1 MKTPI
6 VLLLVCL
13 LNSVALAQSISIPR
27 DGLVGW
33 WRGHGN
39 AQDSA
44 GNHDG
49 ELPYGMNYAPGPYGL
64 AFDFDGTSRNRVS
77 VPDSP
82 DFQLTN
88 EITIEGWI
96 YPRSSSGYVFFYG
109 DDRAGLDPYKIDL
122 PDGNV
127 RFQITDAANQTVGIE
142 APIQFNHW
150 QHIAATFGPTGWM
163 QLFVNGE
170 LVASTNT
177 TLVPLDHLDPGWH
190 PGIGI
195 GNTQGTQYQDPFNG
209 MVSDIAL
216 YSRALSASEIR
227 SIYDDASATANATE
241 HGKAWTPNPMLP
253 AADGFTISR
262 VHYDG
267 VLSTN
272 EACWTL
278 DMDAV
283 ASNKGESFAPLLD
296 GDIAILPVCL
306 PDGLKIVRDGSRYTL
321 VASRPGKFTVRVEF
335 VTKTGLDGR
344 WNSTS
349 FTGPAATIGSV
360 SAQAAGAD
368 TEIQLLDGTT
378 LGVAKTNGA
387 SCLTG
392 YLGASQSV
400 VLRWRPKVAVA
411 THKALL
417 MVDSTLAAQVTPVVI
432 KYTSAFHYNVV
443 QGATTELAIALPV
456 GQTLTRLQGDGIR
469 DWRVAAPPAN
479 ANANSAGTE
488 AARERRPTMS
498 EGYQTLTVEFIKPV
512 ESEYVLT
519 LYTEQS
525 VDGSTG
531 RPVLEPPQPLDVDHE
546 SGSLVISAENTL
558 VDIAAPAELRQVNAP
573 DNAIA
578 AYEFDARPLALGL
591 KLSPIEPEINVA
603 DRVNAQLEETRLVVS
618 HHLALDVEKAGIY
631 ALELAPQPGFVVAD
645 VHGDGIED
653 WNVAGGKIHVDFSD
667 RVLGAAHIDVQLEQ
681 PLKEF
686 PDKINLTP
694 LNVAGA
700 ADQKAQIGA
709 AAAPGIRLRTGAL
722 AGVREIPV
730 DHLPNRSDEILAYT
744 ANSPGWNV
752 SIATERLAPRVVADV
767 FNLVTIGDGIVG
779 GSATIRY
786 GLVNQGVQEF
796 KVRVPANFKN
806 VEFTGPN
813 IRSKEFTN
821 DVWTI
826 GLQDKVW
833 GGYTLVVTY
842 DYPFDSTGATLPVA
856 GVHALD
862 VERETGS
869 IAVTSAANLQINP
882 NSISDSLRRID
893 ESELS
898 AADRSLITR
907 AVLLAF
913 QYSGGQYDL
922 ALAVNHLPEE
932 SVLEA
937 VADRTQITSVLTD
950 SGEMLTQAS
959 FMVKNN
965 EKQFQR
971 FQLPANASLWGCY
984 VNGQPAKPESN
995 GPWILV
1001 PLPRVADRD
1010 QAFAV
1015 DIVYAQT
1022 NGALASAL
1030 GKSLDL
1036 DAPRTDVPNTYAE
1049 WRLFA
1054 PAGFRL
1060 SSFGGSMNVA
1070 EGTTYGMFDAWEK
1083 FLAFYG
1089 DVMRAAGPTMFAFGL
1104 LAFLVIA
1111 FVISAVRRGW
1121 NGVITLLV
1129 VLAIF
1134 SVLAAMLLPVLG
1146 SAKRRAQRVN
1156 SISNLK
1162 QVGLAARIFAGD
1174 NNNRFPYS
1182 FEEMSNELGTDKITY
1197 DVETGE
1203 RFTYLGNGMSE
1214 DALQPDSVLAY
1225 GPIVNGGCNILFA
1238 DGSVEEITA
1247 EKFQELSQRGLVQTV
1262 GHGETSVAQNQA
1274 INHANGSSWQAMT
1287 PLTGSTVP
1295 VEAPPQGGAGASG
1308 QTQAPA
1314 STPAVVAGVRSIRI
1328 ELPQTGQPFLFTKI
1342 MNISDEPLSI
1352 HTRIMRLSVFES
1364 IQMLWQTAAFLAGLF
1379 IWWLQWRREYRN
1391 SFVLTVAIALII
1403 GSVCSLLVQW
1413 RALHDALIIGF
1424 PLTALGII
1432 ALLIWKYWPRHGGTQ
1447 PAREPSAPAPEPPPM
1462 LATGASSA
1470 AAAVVLL
1477 LTLGLTAAHAQDT
1490 STSRSLTV
1498 GALSANFINSAT
1510 YFGFVN
1516 NRVATVD
1523 ATFEFSPDQ
1532 SGMSVPLLNDDVAV
1546 QQFTVKNGKAELI
1559 RNGAMLFV
1567 KLESRSAVKID
1578 VQMLVKTTGD
1588 VTNHRL
1594 NFNIPPA
1601 LSSQAA
1607 FVLDEPEA
1615 NVEFPSAV
1623 SFKRILEKDRTRVE
1637 AVMGS
1642 SGQIDLSW
1650 TPRVKQAGEIA
1661 ATVFCQNST
1670 LVTFGSGVMNVSATL
1685 DYQITQ
1691 GELRQARVQLPAGQ
1705 RLLRVA
1711 AAQIRTWEI
1720 TNDNGAQT
1728 LVVDLLD
1735 GVTQSWHLTMELEKN
1750 LDALPADMAVAVP
1763 HAAGVQR
1770 ETGFVALRGTDE
1782 LSLSVGTVSGLDRVD
1797 TGQFP
1802 GDNHGLQSV
1811 FEFSRPDSGLH
1822 VRLAAVQPQ
1831 VEATAMNHFRVSTE
1845 QVSLSATIDY
1855 SIKRAGIFALEVA
1868 LPEGYRVE
1876 NVDGDNIQ
1884 QQYERNENGSRLLE
1898 VTLKSRATGDYRLGL
1913 ELTRDLKGLP
1923 KSLAIAGVQPLG
1935 VERLTGFIAVSAEP
1949 GVALKTESFD
1959 GLIEIPAV
1967 SLPDARTAAEDGSV
1981 LAYKFISS
1989 EPQAGSRWSLNL
2001 TTETVASWV
2010 RAEIVDAISLSDTLV
2025 TGHAL
2030 VRYDIANAPVKEL
2043 SVKVPPSAQN
2053 VEISGP
2059 NIRSR
2064 EQDGDVWRIELQSPA
2079 QGTYTLTVTWELPSP
2094 SGTNAMDMAGV
2105 SAENVERET
2114 GFLAIAA
2121 RAPMQVA
2128 ESSAENIQRADT
2140 SDIPDWAG
2148 AADPA
2153 ATLIYR
2159 YVRPGYKLAL
2169 DVRRLDAASVLQAIV
2184 QDAQMTSVVA
2194 DDGQMMTE
2202 LSVSLQ
2208 SNGRQFLAI
2217 GLPPGSTVWSAFVA
2231 GQAVRPGVQDG
2242 KLLLPIEQSAAD
2254 DGAIVVDLTYVG
2266 TNSFP
2271 RGKGQVR
2278 FDSPKFDVPLKNAR
2292 WQVYLPP
2299 DYDYS
2304 RFQGTMTREMASASA
2319 PESASTSFS
2328 SLDYSL
2334 MEQTSKSAD
2343 TQEALQDID
2352 QARRQ
2357 LQQGDVRG
2365 ASANVYRAKIKLAK
2379 DKAADNGAVS
2389 QLESDLQRA
2398 QASNLIMAQNDFTA
2412 NNSWQTPLS
2421 TEGMAQGAQSGA
2433 EYDFA
2438 SAGEQWAKLQQAQ
2451 EIATARIQ
2459 PLHVN
2464 LPIRGLRFAFTQVL
2478 QTETGEPMTIQLFAA
2493 NAKAVH
2499 WPTRLL
2505 KLACSFLVLWGMVA
2519 VFCHYTNR
2527 ERMV

>member
-1 MKTPI
+1 MKTSTPI
-6 VLLLVCL
+6 VILLVCL
-13 LNSVALAQSISIPR
+13 LNSISLALAQSISIPR
-27 DGLVGW
+27 EGLVGW
-33 WRGHGN
+33 WRGQGN

-49 ELPYGMNYAPGPYGL
+49 VLPFGMHYAQGPNGL
-64 AFDFDGTSRNRVS
+64 AFDFDGTSQDRVCI
-77 VPDSP
+77 PDSP

-88 EITIEGWI
+88 ELTIEGWI
-96 YPRSSSGYVFFYG
+96 YPRQSSGYIFFYG

-122 PDGNV
+122 PDGCV
-127 RFQITDAANQTVGIE
+127 RFQITDAANQTVGIQ

-150 QHIAATFGPTGWM
+150 QHIAATFGEYGQM
-163 QLFVNGE
+163 QLFINGE
-170 LVASTNT
+170 LVAATNT
-177 TLVPLDHLDPGWH
+177 TLVPLDHLDPGWR

-195 GNTQGTQYQDPFNG
+195 GNTQGTQYPTPFNG
-209 MVSDIAL
+209 MISDIAL
-216 YSRALSASEIR
+216 YSRALTASEIR
-227 SIYDDASATANATE
+227 SIYENGNAE
-241 HGKAWTPNPMLP
+241 HAKAWTLNSGDQPRHAKAWTPNP
-253 AADGFTISR
+253 ASDGLTINQI
-262 VHYDG
+262 HYDG

-272 EACWTL
+272 QACWTL
-278 DMDAV
+278 DIDAV
-283 ASNKGESFAPLLD
+283 ASKKGESYTPLLD
-296 GDIAILPVCL
+296 GDLAVLPVEL
-306 PDGLKIVRDGSRYTL
+306 PDSVKIVREGTLYTL
-321 VASRPGKFTVRVEF
+321 VASRPGKFKMKLGF
-335 VTKTGLDGR
+335 VTKTDLDGR
-344 WNSTS
+344 WSSTS

-360 SAQAAGAD
+360 TAQADGAD

-392 YLGASQSV
+392 YLGADQTVS
-400 VLRWRPKVAVA
+400 LRWRPKMVVA

-417 MVDSTLAAQVTPVVI
+417 IVDSTLAAQVTPAVI
-432 KYTSAFHYNVV
+432 KYTSAFHYNIV
-443 QGATTELAIALPV
+443 QGATTELELALPD
-456 GQTLTRLQGDGIR
+456 QTLTHLEGDGIR
-469 DWRVAAPPAN
+469 DWRI
-479 ANANSAGTE
+479 
-488 AARERRPTMS
+488 S
-498 EGYQTLTVEFIKPV
+498 EGRGGDSLSPQTSERGDKLSPPRGQILTVEFIKPL
-512 ESEYVLT
+512 ENDYDLT
-519 LYTEQS
+519 VYTEQS
-525 VDGSTG
+525 VDGSAG
-531 RPVLEPPQPLDVDHE
+531 RPILEPPQPLDVDHE

-578 AYEFDARPLALGL
+578 AYEFDARPLTLGL
-591 KLSPIEPEINVA
+591 KLAPIEPEINVT
-603 DRVNAQLEETRLVVS
+603 DRVNAQLEETRLVVL
-618 HHLALDVEKAGIY
+618 HHLSLDVEKAGIY
-631 ALELAPQPGFVVAD
+631 ALELTPQPGFVVAD
-645 VHGDGIED
+645 VRGDGIED
-653 WNVAGGKIHVDFSD
+653 WNVSNGKIHVDFSD
-667 RVLGAAHIDVQLEQ
+667 RVLGSARIDVQLEQ
-681 PLKEF
+681 ALKQF
-686 PDKINLTP
+686 PDKISIAP
-694 LNVAGA
+694 LDVAGA
-700 ADQKAQIGA
+700 EDQKAQIGA
-709 AAAPGIRLRTGAL
+709 AAAPGLRLRTGAL

-730 DHLPNRSDEILAYT
+730 DRLPDHSDESLAYT
-744 ANSPGWNV
+744 ANGTGWNL
-752 SIATERLAPRVVADV
+752 SIATERLAPHVVADV
-767 FNLVTIGDGIVG
+767 FNLVTIGDGITG

-786 GLVNQGVQEF
+786 GLANQGVQEF
-796 KVRVPANFKN
+796 RVRVPANFKN

-821 DVWTI
+821 NVWTI

-842 DYPFDSTGATLPVA
+842 DYQFDSSGATLPIA
-856 GVHALD
+856 GIHALD

-882 NSISDSLRRID
+882 SSISDSLQRID

-898 AADRSLITR
+898 AADHSLITR

-913 QYSGGQYDL
+913 QYTGEQYDL
-922 ALAVNHLPEE
+922 ALQVNHLPEV

-971 FQLPANASLWGCY
+971 FELPANANLWGCY

-1001 PLPRVADRD
+1001 PLPRAADRD

-1022 NGALASAL
+1022 NGALASTL

-1083 FLAFYG
+1083 FLSFYG
-1089 DVMRAAGPTMFAFGL
+1089 DVLRAAGPTMFAFGL

-1121 NGVITLLV
+1121 SGVITLFV
-1129 VLAIF
+1129 VVMIF

-1146 SAKRRAQRVN
+1146 AAKRRAQRIN
-1156 SISNLK
+1156 SVSNLK
-1162 QVGLAARIFAGD
+1162 QIGLAARIFAGD
-1174 NNNRFPYS
+1174 NNNRLPYS

-1247 EKFQELSQRGLVQTV
+1247 EKFQELSQRGLVQMA
-1262 GHGETSVAQNQA
+1262 GPNGTSVAQNQA
-1274 INHANGSSWQAMT
+1274 ITAS
-1287 PLTGSTVP
+1287 STVP
-1295 VEAPPQGGAGASG
+1295 VEAPPAGGAGGGGVYSANVAGTSG
-1308 QTQAPA
+1308 QSSPPA
-1314 STPAVVAGVRSIRI
+1314 AVAGVRSIRI

-1352 HTRIMRLSVFES
+1352 HARIMPLSVFETF
-1364 IQMLWQTAAFLAGLF
+1364 QMLWQTAAFLAGLF
-1379 IWWLQWRREYRN
+1379 IWWLQWRGERRN

-1432 ALLIWKYWPRHGGTQ
+1432 VLLIWKYWPRHGGTRQ
-1447 PAREPSAPAPEPPPM
+1447 ATEPTVPDPSPV
-1462 LATGASSA
+1462 LATGAPPVA
-1470 AAAVVLL
+1470 AAIVLL
-1477 LTLGLTAAHAQDT
+1477 AALGLTAANAQDT
-1490 STSRSLTV
+1490 HSLTV

-1516 NRVATVD
+1516 HRVAMVD

-1532 SGMSVPLLNDDVAV
+1532 SGVSVPLLGDDVAV
-1546 QQFTVKNGKAELI
+1546 QQFTVKNGKAELV
-1559 RNGAMLFV
+1559 RNGEMLFV
-1567 KLESRSAVKID
+1567 KLESRDAVK
-1578 VQMLVKTTGD
+1578 VQIHMLVKVTGD
-1588 VTNHRL
+1588 VTSHRL

-1615 NVEFPSAV
+1615 DVEFPAAV
-1623 SFKRILEKDRTRVE
+1623 SFTRILEKDRTRVE

-1642 SGQIDLSW
+1642 SGEIDLSW
-1650 TPRVKQAGEIA
+1650 TPRVKQAGEVA
-1661 ATVFCQNST
+1661 ATVFCQNAT
-1670 LVTFGSGVMNVSATL
+1670 LVTFGGGVMNVSAGL

-1705 RLLRVA
+1705 RLLRVEA
-1711 AAQIRTWEI
+1711 PQIRTWQI
-1720 TNDNGAQT
+1720 TNDNGAQI
-1728 LVVDLLD
+1728 LVVDLLE
-1735 GVTQSWHLTMELEKN
+1735 GVTQSWHLTLELEKN
-1750 LDALPADMAVAVP
+1750 LDTLPADMAVAVP
-1763 HAAGVQR
+1763 HASGVQR
-1770 ETGFVALRGTDE
+1770 ETGFIALRGNDQ
-1782 LSLSVGTVSGLDRVD
+1782 LALSVETVSGLDRVD
-1797 TGQFP
+1797 TAQFP
-1802 GDNHGLQSV
+1802 GDNHGLQSA
-1811 FEFSRPDSGLH
+1811 FEFSRPDCGLQVH
-1822 VRLAAVQPQ
+1822 LAAIQPQ
-1831 VEATAMNHFRVSTE
+1831 IEATAMNHFRVGAG
-1845 QVSLSATIDY
+1845 QVSLLATIDY
-1855 SIKRAGIFALEVA
+1855 TIKRAGIFALEVA
-1868 LPEGYRVE
+1868 LPDGYHVE
-1876 NVDGDNIQ
+1876 NVEGDNIQ

-1898 VTLKSRATGDYRLGL
+1898 VTLKSRATGNYRLGL
-1913 ELTRDLKGLP
+1913 ELTRDLKELP
-1923 KSLAIAGVQPLG
+1923 KSLGIAGVQPLG

-1967 SLPDARTAAEDGSV
+1967 SLPDRSTAAEDGSV

-1989 EPQAGSRWSLNL
+1989 GPQAAPQWSLNL
-2001 TTETVASWV
+2001 TTETVNAWV
-2010 RAEIVDAISLSDTLV
+2010 RAEIVDTISLADTLV
-2025 TGHAL
+2025 TGRAL

-2043 SVKVPPSAQN
+2043 SVKVPANVQN

-2064 EQDGDVWRIELQSPA
+2064 EQDGDVWRVELQSPA
-2079 QGTYTLTVTWELPSP
+2079 QGSYTLTVTWEQPCPSD
-2094 SGTNAMDMAGV
+2094 TNAMNVAGV
-2105 SAENVERET
+2105 SAQNVERET
-2114 GFLAIAA
+2114 GMLAITA

-2140 SDIPDWAG
+2140 SDFPDWAG
-2148 AADPA
+2148 NPDPA
-2153 ATLIYR
+2153 AALVYR
-2159 YVRPGYKLAL
+2159 YVRPGYKLSL
-2169 DVRRLDAASVLQAIV
+2169 DVRRLNAATVLQAIV
-2184 QDAQMTSVVA
+2184 QDAQLTSVVA

-2202 LSVSLQ
+2202 MSLSLQ

-2217 GLPPGSTVWSAFVA
+2217 DLPSGSTVWSAFVA
-2231 GQAVRPGVQDG
+2231 GQAVRPGVLDG
-2242 KLLLPIEQSAAD
+2242 KLGGGKLLIPIEQSAAD
-2254 DGAIVVDLTYVG
+2254 DGVIPVELTYVG

-2271 RGKGQVR
+2271 RGDGPVH

-2304 RFQGTMTREMASASA
+2304 RFQGTMTREMASA
-2319 PESASTSFS
+2319 PESASKSFS

-2352 QARRQ
+2352 EARRQ

-2365 ASANVYRAKIKLAK
+2365 AGVNVYRAKIQLAK
-2379 DKAADNGAVS
+2379 DNANSAEVN

-2398 QASNLIMAQNDFTA
+2398 QANNLINAQSDFTA
-2412 NNSWQTPLS
+2412 NNSWQTPMGFGGTS
-2421 TEGMAQGAQSGA
+2421 QAGQSGA
-2433 EYDFA
+2433 QYDFA
-2438 SAGEQWAKLQQAQ
+2438 SAGEQWAKLEQAQ

-2464 LPIRGLRFAFTQVL
+2464 LPVRGLRFAFTQVL

-2499 WPTRLL
+2499 WPARLL
-2505 KLACSFLVLWGMVA
+2505 KLACAFLALWAMVA
-2519 VFCHYTNR
+2519 IFCHYTTR
-2527 ERMV
+2527 ARTA